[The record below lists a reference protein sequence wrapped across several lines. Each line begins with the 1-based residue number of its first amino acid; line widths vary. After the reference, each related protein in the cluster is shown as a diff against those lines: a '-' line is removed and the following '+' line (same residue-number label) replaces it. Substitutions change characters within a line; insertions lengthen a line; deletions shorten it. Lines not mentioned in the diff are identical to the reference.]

1 MCWGSVSRKNP
12 VNEETSNLLIRQW
25 EPARWSEAKIKVWG
39 SMDSKVME
47 RANCKTGGEWRM
59 GHCAGKHPKRW
70 IGTKNWMAMDQRQSK
85 RGVKVWCNAASLK
98 APLLKHTSN
107 FFKCGFALS
116 EPWTA
121 IKTAIGSGQVCARL
135 CQIDEHYLHC
145 RILSQGG
152 AKNSYVN
159 NKQRNKQQPSH
170 KK

>member
-1 MCWGSVSRKNP
+1 MCWGSVSRPSVKEKNP

-59 GHCAGKHPKRW
+59 GHCAGKHSKRW
-70 IGTKNWMAMDQRQSK
+70 IATKNWMAMDQRESK

-107 FFKCGFALS
+107 FFKCVFFSERAVDGNKNCNRLRTGLCTSVPNWWALS
-116 EPWTA
+116 ALPNLVTR
-121 IKTAIGSGQVCARL
+121 GS
-135 CQIDEHYLHC
+135 
-145 RILSQGG
+145 
-152 AKNSYVN
+152 
-159 NKQRNKQQPSH
+159 
-170 KK
+170 